1 MASEQKEKKKKRL
14 TTATAVMNGLFLAYI
29 IAISESLSLEER
41 CTNIYA
47 YLESLWMPSLENED
61 TPGWI
66 SLL

>member
-1 MASEQKEKKKKRL
+1 
-14 TTATAVMNGLFLAYI
+14 MNGLFLAYI

-47 YLESLWMPSLENED
+47 YLESLENED